1 MKMPHDAEIRFFL
14 LVFETG
20 IDYYPPFLIR
30 PLKRSRGKKMK
41 NDFATKADLRETAK
55 GLHQEI
61 AAVKTELQQEIVS
74 VKTELRQE
82 INAVGTELH
91 QEITEAKTELHE
103 EIASV
108 RTDLKTTT
116 DRLQREI
123 ELVAVHVVQVS
134 NDLKEFKQ
142 DTRERFDG
150 VMTAIDG
157 LAGLITDR
165 KVEEA
170 AVNHALRRHDHTLE
184 NHETRIGL
192 LEKGHGSSV

>member
-1 MKMPHDAEIRFFL
+1 
-14 LVFETG
+14 
-20 IDYYPPFLIR
+20 
-30 PLKRSRGKKMK
+30 MK

-61 AAVKTELQQEIVS
+61 AKVNTELHQEITAVKTELRQEIAAVKTELHQEIVS

-82 INAVGTELH
+82 ITA
-91 QEITEAKTELHE
+91 
-103 EIASV
+103 V

-116 DRLQREI
+116 DRLQKEI

-134 NDLKEFKQ
+134 NDLTEFKQ
-142 DTRERFDG
+142 ETRERFDG

-170 AVNHALRRHDHTLE
+170 AVNHALRRHDHKLDD
-184 NHETRIGL
+184 HETRIGA
-192 LEKGHGSSV
+192 LEQK